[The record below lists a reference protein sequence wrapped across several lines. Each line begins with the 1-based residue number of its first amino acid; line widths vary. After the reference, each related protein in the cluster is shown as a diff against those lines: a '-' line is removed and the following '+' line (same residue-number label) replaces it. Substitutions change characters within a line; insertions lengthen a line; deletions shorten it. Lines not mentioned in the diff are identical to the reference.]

1 MENLNTRIP
10 ELSLI
15 LVLIVVAPAHGDTPT
30 LKRADQMA
38 EEQLVLAAEDAY
50 VAAEIN
56 RDEAELRR
64 LLDDRFLLNSADG
77 TTSGKEELIGAIL
90 RWNMTGQTISERSV
104 MIEGDIAII
113 FGTAELRFGTG
124 GPDQRVSEQRYTSV
138 YVRRKGQWRMIALQM
153 TPRSPRA

>member
-1 MENLNTRIP
+1 MEDLNTRMHG
-10 ELSLI
+10 LFLV

-30 LKRADQMA
+30 MKRADEMVG
-38 EEQLVLAAEDAY
+38 EQLVLAAEDAY
-50 VAAEIN
+50 VAAEVN

-113 FGTAELRFGTG
+113 FGTAELRFGNR
-124 GPDQRVSEQRYTSV
+124 GPDERVSEHRYTSV
-138 YVRRKGQWRMIALQM
+138 YVRRKGHWKMIALQM
-153 TPRSPRA
+153 TPRCPRE